1 MPSSYLLSDLA
12 PLRHALFPL
21 THSLSAGNLDF
32 FKQLLDILYLRPE
45 HLKYLLDEVLA
56 LANA

>member
-21 THSLSAGNLDF
+21 TYCLSAGDLDF
-32 FKQLLDILYLRPE
+32 FKQLLDGLYLRPE
-45 HLKYLLDEVLA
+45 HLKYLLDEVLP